1 MKNTLSLFLACAST
15 LFASAAFAEDAPFVD
30 LRPTTYR
37 GTVTKILTPTTVE
50 IATERDG
57 RTEMLTLR
65 LADIQAGNGADGQ
78 CHRTS
83 RQYTHHKNLGLRP
96 QRSEPMDAEL
106 KYICKVLS
114 KTLKGETVGIE
125 ISQWN
130 TPTTGYLSLG
140 DSIVNFDLIA
150 NGEYRV
156 DYTQSRSAHLVL
168 LEKEARCKRV
178 GSWAAMLGNK
188 IEDMK
193 CQE

>member
-15 LFASAAFAEDAPFVD
+15 LFASVTFAEDAPFVD
-30 LRPTTYR
+30 LRQTTYR
-37 GTVTKILTPTTVE
+37 GTVTKILTPTIVE
-50 IATERDG
+50 IATERNG
-57 RTEMLTLR
+57 QTEMLTLR

-78 CHRTS
+78 CHQTS
-83 RQYTHHKNLGLRP
+83 RKYVHHKSLGLRP
-96 QRSEPMDAEL
+96 QKSESVNAEL
-106 KYICKVLS
+106 KHVCKVLS
-114 KTLKGETVGIE
+114 KTLKGEAVGIE

-130 TPTTGYLSLG
+130 NPTTGYLSLRN
-140 DSIVNFDLIA
+140 SIVNFDLIA

-168 LEKEARCKRV
+168 LEKEARCKRL
-178 GSWAAMLGNK
+178 GSWEVMLGNK

>member
-15 LFASAAFAEDAPFVD
+15 LLASVTFAEDAPFVD

-37 GTVTKILTPTTVE
+37 GTVTKILTPTIVE

-57 RTEMLTLR
+57 RTEVLILR
-65 LADIQAGNGADGQ
+65 LADIQPGNGADGQ
-78 CHRTS
+78 CHQSTRRHS
-83 RQYTHHKNLGLRP
+83 HHKSLGLRP
-96 QRSEPMDAEL
+96 QKRETVSAEL
-106 KYICKVLS
+106 KQICKVLS

-130 TPTTGYLSLG
+130 NPTTGYLSLRN
-140 DSIVNFDLIA
+140 SIVNFDLIA

-178 GSWAAMLGNK
+178 GNWKGMLGNK

>member
-15 LFASAAFAEDAPFVD
+15 LFASVTFAEDAPFVD

-37 GTVTKILTPTTVE
+37 GTVTKILTPTIVE
-50 IATERDG
+50 IATERNG

-78 CHRTS
+78 CHRSS
-83 RQYTHHKNLGLRP
+83 RKHSHHKTMGRRP
-96 QRSEPMDAEL
+96 HKAESVNAEL
-106 KYICKVLS
+106 KHICKVLT
-114 KTLKGETVGIE
+114 KTLKGEAVGIE

-130 TPTTGYLSLG
+130 NPTTGYLSLRN
-140 DSIVNFDLIA
+140 SIVNFDLIA

-178 GSWAAMLGNK
+178 GSWEVMLGNK

>member
-1 MKNTLSLFLACAST
+1 MKNTLSLFLACASA
-15 LFASAAFAEDAPFVD
+15 LFAPVTFAEDAPFVD

-37 GTVTKILTPTTVE
+37 GTVTKILSPTVVE
-50 IATERDG
+50 IATERNG

-78 CHRTS
+78 CHQIS
-83 RQYTHHKNLGLRP
+83 RLHSHHRSLRLRP
-96 QRSEPMDAEL
+96 KKAEPLNAEL
-106 KYICKVLS
+106 KHICKVLT
-114 KTLKGETVGIE
+114 KTLKGESVGIE

-130 TPTTGYLSLG
+130 NPTTGYLSLRN
-140 DSIVNFDLIA
+140 SIVNFDLIA
-150 NGEYRV
+150 SGEYRV

-168 LEKEARCKRV
+168 LEKEARCKRA
-178 GSWAAMLGNK
+178 GSWEVMLGNK